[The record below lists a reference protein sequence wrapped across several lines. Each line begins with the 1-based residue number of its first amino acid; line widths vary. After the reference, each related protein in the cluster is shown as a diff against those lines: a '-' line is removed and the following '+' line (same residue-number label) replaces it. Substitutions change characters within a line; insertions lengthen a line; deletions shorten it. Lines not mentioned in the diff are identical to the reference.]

1 MRTIVST
8 GRGGTGKTTFIAL
21 LTKYWIKKKSLLLVD
36 TDPDENLAE
45 MVGID
50 LQKEGIKTISDILF
64 DIQKGRV
71 DDELKSLPRPV
82 QIEYM
87 FHLCLYE
94 GDGFD
99 LFSLGAKWTVGCYC
113 QPNNI
118 LRSIIPKLS
127 KNYDYTL
134 IDSPAGLEHLNR
146 KIMSEIDSIVAVVD
160 PSKKS
165 FHNVRRSLGV
175 AREIGIKFKDFYI
188 VSNYKFSNSLEE
200 SIKELELK
208 YIGKIDYDENVEGY
222 ILEGKSL
229 IGLPEDSPA
238 SLSVKKIVENWETQ
252 ENQV

>member
-36 TDPDENLAE
+36 IDPDENLAE

-50 LQKEGIKTISDILF
+50 LQKEEIKTISDILF

-71 DDELKSLPRPV
+71 NDELKSLPRPV

-99 LFSLGAKWTVGCYC
+99 LFSLGAKWTEGCYC

-175 AREIGIKFKDFYI
+175 AREIGIKFKNFYI

-200 SIKELELK
+200 SVKELGLEH
-208 YIGKIDYDENVEGY
+208 IGKIDYDENVEGY

-229 IGLPEDSPA
+229 LGLPGDSPA
-238 SLSVKKIVENWETQ
+238 FLSVKKIIENMD
-252 ENQV
+252 

>member
-36 TDPDENLAE
+36 IDPDENLAE

-99 LFSLGAKWTVGCYC
+99 LFSLGAKWTEGCYC

-118 LRSIIPKLS
+118 LKSIIPKLS

-146 KIMSEIDSIVAVVD
+146 KIMSEIDSIVAIVD

-175 AREIGIKFKDFYI
+175 AREIGIKFKDFYV
-188 VSNYKFSNSLEE
+188 VSNYRFSNNLEG
-200 SIKELELK
+200 SIKELGLK
-208 YIGKIDYDENVEGY
+208 HIGKVDYDENVEGC

-229 IGLPEDSPA
+229 LGLPEDSPA
-238 SLSVKKIVENWETQ
+238 FISVKKIIENM
-252 ENQV
+252 NQ

>member
-21 LTKYWIKKKSLLLVD
+21 LTKYWRKKKSLLLVD
-36 TDPDENLAE
+36 IDPDENLAE

-64 DIQKGRV
+64 DIQKGKV
-71 DDELKSLPRPV
+71 GEELKSLPRPV

-99 LFSLGAKWTVGCYC
+99 LFSLGTKWTEGCYC

-118 LRSIIPKLS
+118 LKSIIPKLS
-127 KNYDYTL
+127 KNYDYTF
-134 IDSPAGLEHLNR
+134 IDSSAGLEHLNR
-146 KIMSEIDSIVAVVD
+146 KVMSEIDSIVAIVD
-160 PSKKS
+160 PSRKS
-165 FHNVRRSLGV
+165 FHNARRSLGV
-175 AREIGIKFKDFYI
+175 VREIGIKFKDFYL
-188 VSNYKFSNSLEE
+188 VSNYRFSNSLKE
-200 SIKELELK
+200 SIKELGLK
-208 YIGKIDYDENVEGY
+208 YLGKIDYDENVEGY

-229 IGLPEDSPA
+229 LGLPEDFPA
-238 SLSVKKIVENWETQ
+238 FLSVKKIIENMG
-252 ENQV
+252 

>member
-36 TDPDENLAE
+36 IDPDENLAE

-99 LFSLGAKWTVGCYC
+99 LFSLGAKWTEGCYC

-146 KIMSEIDSIVAVVD
+146 KIMSEIDSIVAIVD

-165 FHNVRRSLGV
+165 FHNARRSLGV
-175 AREIGIKFKDFYI
+175 TREIGIKFKDFYV
-188 VSNYKFSNSLEE
+188 VSNYRFSNSLEG
-200 SIKELELK
+200 SIKELGLK
-208 YIGKIDYDENVEGY
+208 HIGKIDYDDNVEGR

-229 IGLPEDSPA
+229 LGLPEDSPA
-238 SLSVKKIVENWETQ
+238 FLSVKKIIENMD
-252 ENQV
+252 

>member
-36 TDPDENLAE
+36 IDPDENLAE

-71 DDELKSLPRPV
+71 DDDLKSLPRPV

-94 GDGFD
+94 GEGFD
-99 LFSLGAKWTVGCYC
+99 LFSLGAKWTEGCYC

-146 KIMSEIDSIVAVVD
+146 KIMSEIDSMVAIVD
-160 PSKKS
+160 PSRKS

-188 VSNYKFSNSLEE
+188 VSNYKFSDSLEE
-200 SIKELELK
+200 SIKELGLK
-208 YIGKIDYDENVEGY
+208 YIGKIDYDKNVEKC

-229 IGLPEDSPA
+229 LGLPEDSPA
-238 SLSVKKIVENWETQ
+238 FLSVKKIIENWD
-252 ENQV
+252 

>member
-36 TDPDENLAE
+36 IDPDENLAE

-50 LQKEGIKTISDILF
+50 LQKEEIKTISDILF

-99 LFSLGAKWTVGCYC
+99 LFSLGAKWTEGCYC

-175 AREIGIKFKDFYI
+175 AREIGIKFKNFYI

-200 SIKELELK
+200 SVKELGLEH
-208 YIGKIDYDENVEGY
+208 IGKIDYDENVEGY

-229 IGLPEDSPA
+229 LGLPGDSPA
-238 SLSVKKIVENWETQ
+238 FLSVKKIIENMD
-252 ENQV
+252 

>member
-36 TDPDENLAE
+36 IDPDENLAE
-45 MVGID
+45 IVGID

-71 DDELKSLPRPV
+71 DDDLKSLPRPV

-94 GDGFD
+94 GEGFD
-99 LFSLGAKWTVGCYC
+99 LFSLGAKWTEGGYC

-118 LRSIIPKLS
+118 LRSIIPKLT

-146 KIMSEIDSIVAVVD
+146 KIMSEIDSMVAIVD
-160 PSKKS
+160 PSRKS

-188 VSNYKFSNSLEE
+188 VSNYKFSDSLEE
-200 SIKELELK
+200 SIKELGLK
-208 YIGKIDYDENVEGY
+208 YIGKIDYDKNVEKC

-229 IGLPEDSPA
+229 LGLPEDSPA
-238 SLSVKKIVENWETQ
+238 FLSVKKIIENWD
-252 ENQV
+252 

>member
-1 MRTIVST
+1 MDI
-8 GRGGTGKTTFIAL
+8 
-21 LTKYWIKKKSLLLVD
+21 
-36 TDPDENLAE
+36 DPDENLAE

-99 LFSLGAKWTVGCYC
+99 LFSLGAKWTEGCYC

-118 LRSIIPKLS
+118 LKSIIPKLS

-146 KIMSEIDSIVAVVD
+146 KIMSEIDSIVAIVD

-165 FHNVRRSLGV
+165 FHNARRSLGV
-175 AREIGIKFKDFYI
+175 AREIGIKFKDFYV
-188 VSNYKFSNSLEE
+188 VSNYRFSNNLEG
-200 SIKELELK
+200 SIKELGLK
-208 YIGKIDYDENVEGY
+208 HIGKIDRDENVEEC

-229 IGLPEDSPA
+229 LGLPEDSPA
-238 SLSVKKIVENWETQ
+238 FLSVKKIIENM
-252 ENQV
+252 NAD

>member
-1 MRTIVST
+1 MSSIVST

-21 LTKYWIKKKSLLLVD
+21 LAKYWRNKKSLLLVD

-71 DDELKSLPRPV
+71 EDELKSLPRAV

-99 LFSLGAKWTVGCYC
+99 FFSLGAKWTEGCYC

-127 KNYDYTL
+127 RNYDYTL

-146 KIMSEIDSIVAVVD
+146 KIMSQIDSIVAIID
-160 PSKKS
+160 PSRKS
-165 FHNVRRSLGV
+165 FHNARRSLGV
-175 AREIGIKFKDFYI
+175 AREIGIKFKDFYL
-188 VSNYKFSNSLEE
+188 VSNYRFSNGLEE
-200 SIKELELK
+200 LIKKLGLK
-208 YIGKIDYDENVEGY
+208 YIGKIDRDENVEGY
-222 ILEGKSL
+222 IVDGKSL
-229 IGLPEDSPA
+229 LGLPEDSPA
-238 SLSVKKIVENWETQ
+238 FLSVKKIIENMD
-252 ENQV
+252 

>member
-36 TDPDENLAE
+36 IDPDENLAE

-99 LFSLGAKWTVGCYC
+99 LFSLGAKWTEGCYC

-118 LRSIIPKLS
+118 LKSIIPKLS

-146 KIMSEIDSIVAVVD
+146 KIMSEIDSIVAIVD

-175 AREIGIKFKDFYI
+175 AREIGIKFKDFYV
-188 VSNYKFSNSLEE
+188 VSNYRFSNNLEG
-200 SIKELELK
+200 SIKELGLK
-208 YIGKIDYDENVEGY
+208 HIGKVDYDENVEGC

-229 IGLPEDSPA
+229 LGLPEDSPA
-238 SLSVKKIVENWETQ
+238 FISVKKIIENM
-252 ENQV
+252 NY

>member
-36 TDPDENLAE
+36 IDPDENLAE

-99 LFSLGAKWTVGCYC
+99 LFSLGAKWTEGCYC

-118 LRSIIPKLS
+118 LKAIIPKLS

-146 KIMSEIDSIVAVVD
+146 KIMSEIDSIVAIVD

-165 FHNVRRSLGV
+165 FHNVKRSLGV
-175 AREIGIKFKDFYI
+175 AREIGIRFKDFYI
-188 VSNYKFSNSLEE
+188 VSNYKFSNSLEG
-200 SIKELELK
+200 SIKELGLK
-208 YIGKIDYDENVEGY
+208 HIGKIDYDENVEGY

-229 IGLPEDSPA
+229 LDLPEDSPA
-238 SLSVKKIVENWETQ
+238 FISVKKIIENM
-252 ENQV
+252 NQ

>member
-99 LFSLGAKWTVGCYC
+99 LFSLGAKWTEGCYC

-146 KIMSEIDSIVAVVD
+146 KIMSEIDSIVAIVD

-165 FHNVRRSLGV
+165 FHNARRSLGV
-175 AREIGIKFKDFYI
+175 AREIGIRFKDFYI
-188 VSNYKFSNSLEE
+188 VSNYRFSNSLEG
-200 SIKELELK
+200 SIKELGLK
-208 YIGKIDYDENVEGY
+208 HIGKIDYDDNVEGR

-229 IGLPEDSPA
+229 LDLPEDSPA
-238 SLSVKKIVENWETQ
+238 FLSVKKIIENMD
-252 ENQV
+252 

>member
-36 TDPDENLAE
+36 IDPDENLAE

-99 LFSLGAKWTVGCYC
+99 LFSLGAKWTEGCYC

-118 LRSIIPKLS
+118 LKSIIPKLS

-146 KIMSEIDSIVAVVD
+146 KIMSEIDSIVAIVD

-165 FHNVRRSLGV
+165 FHNARRSLGI
-175 AREIGIKFKDFYI
+175 AREIGIKFKDFYV
-188 VSNYKFSNSLEE
+188 VSNYRFSNNLEG
-200 SIKELELK
+200 SIKELGLK
-208 YIGKIDYDENVEGY
+208 HIGKIDRDENVEEC

-229 IGLPEDSPA
+229 LGLPEDSPA
-238 SLSVKKIVENWETQ
+238 FLSVKKIIENM
-252 ENQV
+252 NAD

>member
-21 LTKYWIKKKSLLLVD
+21 LTKDWRKKKSLLLVD
-36 TDPDENLAE
+36 IDPDENLAE

-64 DIQKGRV
+64 DIQKGKV
-71 DDELKSLPRPV
+71 GEELKSLPRPV

-99 LFSLGAKWTVGCYC
+99 LFSLGTKWTEGCYC

-118 LRSIIPKLS
+118 LKSIIPKLS
-127 KNYDYTL
+127 KNYDYTF

-146 KIMSEIDSIVAVVD
+146 KVMSEIDGIVAIVD
-160 PSKKS
+160 PSRKS
-165 FHNVRRSLGV
+165 FHNARRSLGV
-175 AREIGIKFKDFYI
+175 VREIGIKFKDFYL
-188 VSNYKFSNSLEE
+188 VSNYRFSNSLKE
-200 SIKELELK
+200 SIKELGLK
-208 YIGKIDYDENVEGY
+208 YLGKIDYDENVEGY

-229 IGLPEDSPA
+229 LGLPEDSPA
-238 SLSVKKIVENWETQ
+238 FLSVKKIIENMG
-252 ENQV
+252 

>member
-36 TDPDENLAE
+36 IDPDENLAE

-99 LFSLGAKWTVGCYC
+99 LFSLGAKWTEGCYC

-118 LRSIIPKLS
+118 LKSIIPKLS

-146 KIMSEIDSIVAVVD
+146 KIMSEIDSIVAIVD

-165 FHNVRRSLGV
+165 FHNARRSLGV
-175 AREIGIKFKDFYI
+175 AREIGIKFKDFYV
-188 VSNYKFSNSLEE
+188 VSNYRFSNNLEG
-200 SIKELELK
+200 SIKELGLK
-208 YIGKIDYDENVEGY
+208 HIGKIDRDENVEEC

-229 IGLPEDSPA
+229 LGLPEDSPA
-238 SLSVKKIVENWETQ
+238 FLSVKKIIENM
-252 ENQV
+252 NAD

>member
-21 LTKYWIKKKSLLLVD
+21 LTKYWRKKKSLLLVD
-36 TDPDENLAE
+36 IDPDENLAE

-64 DIQKGRV
+64 DIQKGKV
-71 DDELKSLPRPV
+71 GEELKSLPRPV

-99 LFSLGAKWTVGCYC
+99 LFSLGTKWTEGCYC

-118 LRSIIPKLS
+118 LKSIIPKLS
-127 KNYDYTL
+127 KNYDYTF
-134 IDSPAGLEHLNR
+134 IDSSAGLEHLNR
-146 KIMSEIDSIVAVVD
+146 KVMSEIDSIVAIVD
-160 PSKKS
+160 PSRKS
-165 FHNVRRSLGV
+165 FHNARRSLGV
-175 AREIGIKFKDFYI
+175 VREIGIKFKDFYL
-188 VSNYKFSNSLEE
+188 VSNYRFSNSLKE
-200 SIKELELK
+200 SIKELGLK
-208 YIGKIDYDENVEGY
+208 YLGKIDYDENVEGY

-229 IGLPEDSPA
+229 LGLPEDSSA
-238 SLSVKKIVENWETQ
+238 FLSVKKIIENMG
-252 ENQV
+252 

>member
-21 LTKYWIKKKSLLLVD
+21 LSKYWMKKESLLLVD

-45 MVGID
+45 MVGVD
-50 LQKEGIKTISDILF
+50 LQKEGIKTISDMLF
-64 DIQKGRV
+64 DIQKGKV
-71 DDELKSLPRPV
+71 AEELRSLPRPV

-99 LFSLGAKWTVGCYC
+99 LFSLGAKWTEGCYC

-118 LRSIIPKLS
+118 LKSIIPKLS

-134 IDSPAGLEHLNR
+134 IDSPAGLEHINR
-146 KIMSEIDSIVAVVD
+146 KIMSEIDSVVAIVD

-165 FHNVRRSLGV
+165 FHNVRRALGV
-175 AREIGIKFKDFYI
+175 AREIGIRFKDFYI
-188 VSNYKFSNSLEE
+188 VSNYKFSDSLEE
-200 SIKELELK
+200 SVKELGLK

-229 IGLPEDSPA
+229 LGLPEDSPA
-238 SLSVKKIVENWETQ
+238 FLSVKKIVDNM
-252 ENQV
+252 NQ

>member
-21 LTKYWIKKKSLLLVD
+21 LTKYWRKKKSLLLVD
-36 TDPDENLAE
+36 IDPDENLAE

-64 DIQKGRV
+64 DIQKGKV
-71 DDELKSLPRPV
+71 GEELKSLPRPV

-99 LFSLGAKWTVGCYC
+99 LFSLGTKWTEGCYC

-118 LRSIIPKLS
+118 LKSIIPKLS
-127 KNYDYTL
+127 KNYDYTF

-146 KIMSEIDSIVAVVD
+146 KVMSEIDSIVAIVD
-160 PSKKS
+160 PSRKS
-165 FHNVRRSLGV
+165 FHNARRSLGV
-175 AREIGIKFKDFYI
+175 VREIGIKFKDFHL
-188 VSNYKFSNSLEE
+188 VSNYRFSNSLKE
-200 SIKELELK
+200 SIKELGLK
-208 YIGKIDYDENVEGY
+208 YLGKIDYDENVEGY

-229 IGLPEDSPA
+229 LGLPEDSSA
-238 SLSVKKIVENWETQ
+238 FLSVKKIIENMG
-252 ENQV
+252 

>member
-36 TDPDENLAE
+36 IDPDENLAE

-99 LFSLGAKWTVGCYC
+99 LFSLGAKWTEGCYC

-118 LRSIIPKLS
+118 LRLIIPKLS

-146 KIMSEIDSIVAVVD
+146 KIMSEIDSIVAIVD

-165 FHNVRRSLGV
+165 FHNARRSLRV
-175 AREIGIKFKDFYI
+175 AGEIGIRFKDFYI
-188 VSNYKFSNSLEE
+188 VSNYRFSNSLEG
-200 SIKELELK
+200 SIKKLGLK
-208 YIGKIDYDENVEGY
+208 NIGKIDYDENVEGY
-222 ILEGKSL
+222 VLEGKSL
-229 IGLPEDSPA
+229 LDLPEDSPA
-238 SLSVKKIVENWETQ
+238 FLSVKKIIENMD
-252 ENQV
+252 

>member
-82 QIEYM
+82 QIEYL

-99 LFSLGAKWTVGCYC
+99 LFSLGAKWTEGCYC

-127 KNYDYTL
+127 RNYDYTL

-146 KIMSEIDSIVAVVD
+146 KIMSEIDSIVAIVD
-160 PSKKS
+160 PSRKS
-165 FHNVRRSLGV
+165 FHNVKRSLGV

-188 VSNYKFSNSLEE
+188 VSNYKFSNGLGE
-200 SIKELELK
+200 SIGKLGLK
-208 YIGKIDYDENVEGY
+208 YIGKIDYDENVEGH

-229 IGLPEDSPA
+229 LGLPEDSPA
-238 SLSVKKIVENWETQ
+238 FLSVKKIIEDWETQ
-252 ENQV
+252 ENQA

>member
-1 MRTIVST
+1 MSSIVST

-21 LTKYWIKKKSLLLVD
+21 LAKYWIKKKSLLLVD

-71 DDELKSLPRPV
+71 EDELKSLPRAV

-99 LFSLGAKWTVGCYC
+99 LFSLGAKWTEGCYC

-127 KNYDYTL
+127 RNYDYTL

-146 KIMSEIDSIVAVVD
+146 KIMSQIDSIVAIID
-160 PSKKS
+160 PSRKS
-165 FHNVRRSLGV
+165 FHNARRSLAV
-175 AREIGIKFKDFYI
+175 AREIGIKFKDFYL
-188 VSNYKFSNSLEE
+188 VSNHRFSNSLEE
-200 SIKELELK
+200 LTKKLGLK
-208 YIGKIDYDENVEGY
+208 YIGKIDRDENVEGY
-222 ILEGKSL
+222 IVEGKSL
-229 IGLPEDSPA
+229 LGLPEDSPA
-238 SLSVKKIVENWETQ
+238 FLSVKKIIENMH
-252 ENQV
+252 

>member
-36 TDPDENLAE
+36 IDPDENLAE

-71 DDELKSLPRPV
+71 DDDLKSLPRPV

-94 GDGFD
+94 GEGFD
-99 LFSLGAKWTVGCYC
+99 LFSLGAKWTEGCYC

-146 KIMSEIDSIVAVVD
+146 KIMSEIDSIVAIVD
-160 PSKKS
+160 PSRKS

-188 VSNYKFSNSLEE
+188 VSNYKFSDSLEE
-200 SIKELELK
+200 SIKELGSK
-208 YIGKIDYDENVEGY
+208 YIGKIDYDKNVEKC

-229 IGLPEDSPA
+229 LGLPEDSPA
-238 SLSVKKIVENWETQ
+238 FLSVKKIIENWD
-252 ENQV
+252 

>member
-21 LTKYWIKKKSLLLVD
+21 LTKYWMKKKSLLLVD

-99 LFSLGAKWTVGCYC
+99 LFSLGAKWTEGCYC

-146 KIMSEIDSIVAVVD
+146 KIMSEIDSIVAIVD

-165 FHNVRRSLGV
+165 FHNARRSLGV
-175 AREIGIKFKDFYI
+175 TREIGIKFKDFYV
-188 VSNYKFSNSLEE
+188 VSNYRFSNSLEG
-200 SIKELELK
+200 SIKELGLK
-208 YIGKIDYDENVEGY
+208 HIGKIDYDDNVEGR

-229 IGLPEDSPA
+229 LGLPEDSPA
-238 SLSVKKIVENWETQ
+238 FLSVKKIIENMD
-252 ENQV
+252 

>member
-36 TDPDENLAE
+36 IDPDENLAE

-99 LFSLGAKWTVGCYC
+99 LFSLGAKWTEGCYC

-118 LRSIIPKLS
+118 LKSIIPKLS

-146 KIMSEIDSIVAVVD
+146 KVMSEIDSIVAIVD

-175 AREIGIKFKDFYI
+175 AREIGIKFKDFYV
-188 VSNYKFSNSLEE
+188 VSNYRFSNNLEG
-200 SIKELELK
+200 SIKELGLK
-208 YIGKIDYDENVEGY
+208 HIGKVDYDENVEGC

-229 IGLPEDSPA
+229 LGLPEDSPA
-238 SLSVKKIVENWETQ
+238 FISVKKIIENMIKD
-252 ENQV
+252 

>member
-21 LTKYWIKKKSLLLVD
+21 LTKYWRKKKSLLLVD
-36 TDPDENLAE
+36 IDPDENLAE

-64 DIQKGRV
+64 DIQKGKV
-71 DDELKSLPRPV
+71 GEELKSLPRPV

-99 LFSLGAKWTVGCYC
+99 LFSLGTKWTEGCYC

-118 LRSIIPKLS
+118 LKSIIPKLS
-127 KNYDYTL
+127 KNYDYTF

-146 KIMSEIDSIVAVVD
+146 KVMSEIDSIVAIVD
-160 PSKKS
+160 PSRKS
-165 FHNVRRSLGV
+165 FHNARRSLGV
-175 AREIGIKFKDFYI
+175 VREIGIKFKDFHL
-188 VSNYKFSNSLEE
+188 VSNYRFSNSLKE
-200 SIKELELK
+200 SIKELGLK
-208 YIGKIDYDENVEGY
+208 YLDKIDYDENVEGY

-229 IGLPEDSPA
+229 LGLPEDSPA
-238 SLSVKKIVENWETQ
+238 FLSVKKIIENMG
-252 ENQV
+252 

>member
-36 TDPDENLAE
+36 IDPDENLAE

-99 LFSLGAKWTVGCYC
+99 LFSLGAKWTEGCYC

-146 KIMSEIDSIVAVVD
+146 KIMSEIDSIVAIVD

-175 AREIGIKFKDFYI
+175 AREIGIRFKDFYI
-188 VSNYKFSNSLEE
+188 VSNYKFSNSLEG
-200 SIKELELK
+200 SIKKLGLK
-208 YIGKIDYDENVEGY
+208 HIGKIDYDENVEGD

-229 IGLPEDSPA
+229 LDLPEDSPA
-238 SLSVKKIVENWETQ
+238 FLSVKKIIENMD
-252 ENQV
+252 